1 MAGSLAAQDST
12 SSAASDSKDQSLPPP
27 SSAVG
32 AGVSSGRMY
41 AGAPVFKV
49 CGPRVKQPCGTAP
62 VAKDTPDPQYS
73 GDARNKKVEGI
84 VVLSVIVGPDGRT
97 HDIRVDRSLGY
108 GLDEEAAKAVAKW
121 KFKPSTFN
129 GHPVAIEINVR
140 VRFRV
145 Q

>member
-1 MAGSLAAQDST
+1 MAA
-12 SSAASDSKDQSLPPP
+12 
-27 SSAVG
+27 
-32 AGVSSGRMY
+32 
-41 AGAPVFKV
+41 
-49 CGPRVKQPCGTAP
+49 
-62 VAKDTPDPQYS
+62 PQYS
-73 GDARNKKVEGI
+73 SDARKKKVEGN
-84 VVLSVIVGPDGRT
+84 VVLELIIGGRT